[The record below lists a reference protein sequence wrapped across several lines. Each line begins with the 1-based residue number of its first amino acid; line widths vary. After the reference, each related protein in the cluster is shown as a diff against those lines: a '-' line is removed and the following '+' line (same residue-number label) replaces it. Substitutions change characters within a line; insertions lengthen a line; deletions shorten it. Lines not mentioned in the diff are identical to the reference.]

1 MKPIDNLIEKIGGL
15 PTLPTIFA
23 KISQAVADPN
33 VNITKLAKLISS
45 DQATAIKILKV
56 VNSTG
61 FGLLN
66 KVNTISDAIMYLGF
80 NEVKNI
86 VYALSVMNQFRPNM
100 HITLLAPVDLWSHSI
115 AVGIISRLIAAKSG
129 ETKLENYFLGG
140 IFHDIGKL
148 FLYQYASEDYDK
160 ALKLANE
167 KQCLI
172 KDAELAVLGI
182 DHMRIGKLLADK
194 WNLPDYL
201 SDVLL
206 YHNSG
211 ICENENKKLVASIH
225 IGDIVARFLEL
236 GKPGDDLVPHPNP
249 KVWEVLNLPED
260 YFQQIRIKLV
270 FDHSSMLNTMFSA

>member
-1 MKPIDNLIEKIGGL
+1 
-15 PTLPTIFA
+15 
-23 KISQAVADPN
+23 
-33 VNITKLAKLISS
+33 
-45 DQATAIKILKV
+45 
-56 VNSTG
+56 
-61 FGLLN
+61 
-66 KVNTISDAIMYLGF
+66 
-80 NEVKNI
+80 
-86 VYALSVMNQFRPNM
+86 M